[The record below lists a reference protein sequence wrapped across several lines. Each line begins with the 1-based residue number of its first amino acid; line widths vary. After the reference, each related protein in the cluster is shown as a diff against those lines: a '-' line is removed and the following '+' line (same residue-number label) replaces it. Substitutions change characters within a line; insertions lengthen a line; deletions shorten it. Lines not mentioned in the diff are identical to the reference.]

1 MPLHCEFAQHPAL
14 LETCRVCLASTNTVS
29 SVFLS
34 INISS
39 EYNVW
44 QNDHGSLS
52 GTPQSR

>member
-1 MPLHCEFAQHPAL
+1 MPLHYEFVQYPAL
-14 LETCRVCLASTNTVS
+14 SEMCRIFLASTNTVS

-44 QNDHGSLS
+44 QNDQGPLG
-52 GTPQSR
+52 GTP